1 MLCFDML
8 LTTWLRLFNHLS
20 IHAFVYLFTYFSVAN
35 IWEPCVPR
43 PILTNNH
50 PRKTVGQ

>member
-8 LTTWLRLFNHLS
+8 LTTWLRLFNHLF

-35 IWEPCVPR
+35 IWEPRVPR
-43 PILTNNH
+43 AILTNNH
-50 PRKTVGQ
+50 QRNMVGQ